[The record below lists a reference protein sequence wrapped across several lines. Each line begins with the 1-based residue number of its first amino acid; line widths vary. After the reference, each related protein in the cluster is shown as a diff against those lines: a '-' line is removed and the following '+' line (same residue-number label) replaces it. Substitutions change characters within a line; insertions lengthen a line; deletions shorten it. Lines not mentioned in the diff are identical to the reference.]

1 MYNIQP
7 VKMQSG
13 WSLLTH
19 RKAWEISIAIF
30 QKMFTDSVFVL
41 MYVLSICF
49 AIKFYTNKKL
59 THWGNKSQWIILHVF
74 CSFDCFFSQTLIKAA
89 TVVLVTAST
98 KKRKVFLFRSNKCLA
113 RGKCHKQLIHHRA
126 VTKILAFGTDID
138 KEQKQMMVET
148 V

>member
-1 MYNIQP
+1 MFSA
-7 VKMQSG
+7 V
-13 WSLLTH
+13 
-19 RKAWEISIAIF
+19 SI
-30 QKMFTDSVFVL
+30 V
-41 MYVLSICF
+41 
-49 AIKFYTNKKL
+49 
-59 THWGNKSQWIILHVF
+59 
-74 CSFDCFFSQTLIKAA
+74 FSQTLIKAA